1 MSEHRKKNR
10 TNFYRSILSN
20 KDFMN
25 ILSPDTEND
34 AWRLDIVQKSLWVFE
49 IFFWS
54 YFIILIL
61 FWDIFPKHVLENI

>member
-1 MSEHRKKNR
+1 MSIAWHPKSGWNFMSEHRKKNR

-20 KDFMN
+20 KDFMD

-49 IFFWS
+49 IFFG
-54 YFIILIL
+54 LIL
-61 FWDIFPKHVLENI
+61 

>member
-49 IFFWS
+49 IFFG
-54 YFIILIL
+54 LIL
-61 FWDIFPKHVLENI
+61 